1 MCKCCAL
8 FVFCKLIILFAT
20 FLLTHL
26 EYSKD
31 IYQALTS
38 LLVLSSF
45 PLFFFCF
52 CIQAVGYPDQLK
64 HLFSCSLR
72 ANSIKC
78 ILQLDTSLFFKIPHP
93 HPPTHPLFSHDCALV
108 IFVLIQVYQPP
119 LFYCSRTLQGNR
131 AVLQFSFVYSNQCR
145 GSRWASTE

>member
-93 HPPTHPLFSHDCALV
+93 HPPNPPTFLSRLCARYFRPNTSLLAATVLLQQNSSGKSSCVAIQFRLF
-108 IFVLIQVYQPP
+108 
-119 LFYCSRTLQGNR
+119 
-131 AVLQFSFVYSNQCR
+131 
-145 GSRWASTE
+145 